1 MASTRPELPA
11 IPRGCGWT
19 LILFALFSLIIGILS
34 VAAIPLVWQRSE
46 EVWVEV
52 PAKISETFV
61 ERGERRGNTVSGN
74 GSSKKSKSTST
85 AVTFVVMLRYDYT
98 VSGKSFSGTSR
109 CLEQPEDDEKY
120 ALAAAIVEK
129 YPVGKVIPAF
139 HHPKDFE
146 RSRLTAKEAR
156 REVTF
161 DFIFAGLFSL
171 FGIVGVYFGIVI
183 LRRHGR

>member
-1 MASTRPELPA
+1 MPA

-19 LILFALFSLIIGILS
+19 LILFALLSLIIGILS

-52 PAKISETFV
+52 PAKISETFI
-61 ERGERRGNTVSGN
+61 ERGERKSDPVRGN
-74 GSSKKSKSTST
+74 SSSRKTKKRST
-85 AVTFVVMLRYDYT
+85 AITYVVMLRYDYA

-129 YPVGKVIPAF
+129 YPVGRAIPIF

-156 REVTF
+156 KEVTF
-161 DFIFAGLFSL
+161 DFIFAGLFCL
-171 FGIVGVYFGIVI
+171 FGIVGVYFGVVI